1 MKINN
6 VELPDLDIYDLEFA
20 EKYENGLKKIE
31 NLNDEG
37 LGYSEVIR
45 NSCNLV
51 FDFFND
57 IFGPGTDKK
66 LFGNKTNL
74 MVCAESLKEFIA
86 NVEEQKKKANLFISE
101 FSQKHENRYQRRH
114 NKRRR

>member
-57 IFGPGTDKK
+57 IWGEGTDKK
-66 LFGNKTNL
+66 VFGNKTNL
-74 MVCAESLKEFIA
+74 GECYKAYTQVLDNFHIQKE
-86 NVEEQKKKANLFISE
+86 NLSKTLDKYSNARI
-101 FSQKHENRYQRRH
+101 NRRS
-114 NKRRR
+114 